1 MMTRDDIFFEAGRLC
16 LHLADDLGALKGFE
30 VPKNKQSALLYHNGQ
45 MLEVNWIGVQNK
57 GDMCYLAFY
66 ENDLITE
73 LPSPLSELAYSL
85 RPYCFD
91 ILRRL
96 SHALENA
103 DGKLYTNL
111 DSIPLSNAWVFPNGD
126 ILLLTSQLGDIVDRF
141 SVDAL
146 RHSDKEIWYAHNCVN
161 GFGKAHFLFQLLYYS
176 LTGKVPFEAPE
187 VRENNFKAVPMALL
201 FPPKSE
207 DDPFIGLCKDI
218 DLALSDNRK
227 FQFGIKKPYA
237 YFRGILDKYA
247 ELDVSSIQPGT
258 NPALSGYWAKVS
270 KRAKVKAFLRTK
282 GFRTFL
288 IVLGA
293 LAVAGIIAFYV
304 WRAVKPPL
312 TKDLNEVEIIEYYYD
327 AVNNLDVAAMDEPM
341 KNGYDGPD
349 LMTVT
354 TLHVS
359 KTMQIS
365 YEGKSHFIE
374 ASTWI
379 ENGMPDVE
387 YGTTIYGI
395 TEVSVEQ
402 ISDDVFRAT
411 VILWTSDNIV
421 DETNSVVADAGIE
434 VYKTQE
440 TVDFTFQT
448 RGTWREI
455 AKMEVVDSQ
464 VLQQIHVNFIQA
476 QTQTP

>member
-1 MMTRDDIFFEAGRLC
+1 MMTRDDIFFENGRLC

-45 MLEVNWIGVQNK
+45 MLEVSWIGVQNK
-57 GDMCYLAFY
+57 GEMCYLAFY

-73 LPSPLSELAYSL
+73 LPSPLSELAHSL
-85 RPYCFD
+85 RPHCFD

-126 ILLLTSQLGDIVDRF
+126 ILLLTEQLGDIVDRF
-141 SVDAL
+141 SIDSL

-161 GFGKAHFLFQLLYYS
+161 DFGKAHFLFQLLYYS
-176 LTGKVPFEAPE
+176 LTGKAPFEAPE

-201 FPPKSE
+201 FPQKAE
-207 DDPFIGLCKDI
+207 DDPFTGLCRDI
-218 DLALSDNRK
+218 DQALSDNRK

-237 YFRGILDKYA
+237 YFRGILDKYSD
-247 ELDVSSIQPGT
+247 LDVASIQPGT
-258 NPALSGYWAKVS
+258 NPALAGYWQKVS

-282 GFRTFL
+282 GFRTVL

-304 WRAVKPPL
+304 WNAVKPPL
-312 TKDLNEVEIIEYYYD
+312 TRDLNEVEIIEYYYD
-327 AVNNLDVAAMDEPM
+327 AVNNLDVGAMDEPM

-359 KTMQIS
+359 KTMQLS
-365 YEGKSHFIE
+365 YEGKSHIVDVND
-374 ASTWI
+374 WI
-379 ENGMPDVE
+379 ADGMPSVE
-387 YGTTIYGI
+387 NGTTIFGI
-395 TEVSVEQ
+395 TDVSVEQ

-411 VILWTSDNIV
+411 IQIWSSDNTI
-421 DETNSVVADAGIE
+421 DETNSVVTSAGIE
-434 VYKTQE
+434 VYQTQE
-440 TVDFTFQT
+440 IVDFTFQT

-455 AKMEVVDSQ
+455 AKMEVIDSQ
-464 VLQQIHVNFIQA
+464 VVQQIHVDYQL
-476 QTQTP
+476 P